1 MNICDKLFI
10 VGEDYQPEFT
20 PVLVNLPPY
29 KQLYINDKTEDK
41 SDYSKQ
47 LAYIWLTSD
56 MRSPY
61 FDSDTIVQDSK
72 IAAFGSADYEISPTL
87 LLCLE
92 DYKKRQSTAESR
104 ALESALSVVD
114 EVGKSLRNQDR
125 DTSQEESLI
134 TEVNKELDKLSK
146 NLTQSAMQT
155 KAQLIM
161 FKQELIEK
169 MNKNY
174 QLRLKLIPD
183 LTKSVTDLMK
193 LREQL
198 RNLIIEIDGNNNK
211 DKISDFMIH
220 EFIKDDLLKIEI
232 ENV

>member
-20 PVLVNLPPY
+20 PVLVNLPHY
-29 KQLYINDKTEDK
+29 KQLYINDKTSDK
-41 SDYSKQ
+41 SDFAKQ
-47 LAYIWLTSD
+47 LAYIWLTCD

-61 FDSDTIVQDSK
+61 FDSEDIIEDAK
-72 IAAFGSADYEISPTL
+72 IAAFGDSNYIIDDTL
-87 LLCLE
+87 KLCLE

-104 ALESALSVVD
+104 ALESALSVID
-114 EVGKSLRNQDR
+114 EIGKSLKNQDR
-125 DTSQEESLI
+125 DTSQEEDLLKD
-134 TEVNKELDKLSK
+134 VNKELGRLSK
-146 NLTQSAMQT
+146 SHNQSDLQQ
-155 KAQLIM
+155 KAQLVM

-211 DKISDFMIH
+211 DKISDFIIH
-220 EFIKDDLLKIEI
+220 KFINDDLIKAGMKD
-232 ENV
+232 V